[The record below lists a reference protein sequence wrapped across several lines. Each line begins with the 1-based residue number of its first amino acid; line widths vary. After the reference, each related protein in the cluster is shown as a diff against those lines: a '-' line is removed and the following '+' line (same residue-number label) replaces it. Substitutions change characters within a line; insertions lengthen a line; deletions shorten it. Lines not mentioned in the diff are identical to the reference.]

1 MNTTQLKRI
10 GLTGGIG
17 SGKSTLAG
25 LLANTGMAV
34 IDADEVSRSLTAAG
48 GAAIAAIAQSFG
60 EEFIAADGSIN
71 RDRMRQL
78 VFSQPS
84 ARVQLQA
91 LLHPL
96 IAEAMQ
102 QKLRFLMHTNTSLVL
117 IDIPLLVE
125 STYWRSQID
134 KILVVDC
141 SVDTQVRRVTQRSHL
156 PAEEVL
162 RIIASQ
168 ASRTQRLAAA
178 DWVLNNDT
186 DDLMHLQKQAQDIQ
200 LHF

>member
-25 LLANTGMAV
+25 LLANRGMAL
-34 IDADEVSRSLTAAG
+34 IDADEVSRSLTATG
-48 GAAIAAIAQSFG
+48 GAAIAAITQTFG
-60 EEFIAADGSIN
+60 EEFIASDGSMN
-71 RDRMRQL
+71 RERMRQL

-102 QKLRFLMHTNTSLVL
+102 QKMRFLMDKNTSLVL

-125 STYWRSQID
+125 STYWRSQMD

-141 SVDTQVRRVTQRSHL
+141 SVDTQVRRVTRRSHL

-162 RIIASQ
+162 RIIGSQ

-178 DWVLNNDT
+178 DWVLNNEA
-186 DDLMHLQKQAQDIQ
+186 DDLTLLQKQALDIQ

>member
-1 MNTTQLKRI
+1 
-10 GLTGGIG
+10 
-17 SGKSTLAG
+17 
-25 LLANTGMAV
+25 
-34 IDADEVSRSLTAAG
+34 
-48 GAAIAAIAQSFG
+48 
-60 EEFIAADGSIN
+60 
-71 RDRMRQL
+71 
-78 VFSQPS
+78 
-84 ARVQLQA
+84 
-91 LLHPL
+91 
-96 IAEAMQ
+96 MQ